1 MKAAG
6 RVACVMLILFLACT
20 AAGCAR
26 VHKLDGD
33 ASLYETLEREGY
45 VLKWSDE
52 FDGDRLDETKW
63 KSGYSTPARR
73 GGYYLNDPDTVFV
86 SDGSL
91 TIRTRYLE
99 DGIYGEG
106 WYTGW
111 LETATYRTAHN
122 QNIPVG
128 YEGFAAK
135 YGYFEVRCICPPTVG
150 IWSAFWLMPNGGL
163 GMHDGDIIGTGA
175 DGVEIDI
182 MESPYMYMA
191 ANKDRVTH
199 VLHGD
204 GYGEY
209 AVSVNSEYY
218 KVKDMYSEYHT
229 YGVMWTETEYVF
241 YIDGIETWR
250 TDMTIDG
257 VKYGVSEQE
266 EYILLTVEVGGTVS
280 EDGSVA
286 YPGENS
292 WCGDPMKNDTD
303 KNYDFIVDY
312 VRYYAKT

>member
-1 MKAAG
+1 
-6 RVACVMLILFLACT
+6 
-20 AAGCAR
+20 
-26 VHKLDGD
+26 
-33 ASLYETLEREGY
+33 
-45 VLKWSDE
+45 
-52 FDGDRLDETKW
+52 
-63 KSGYSTPARR
+63 
-73 GGYYLNDPDTVFV
+73 
-86 SDGSL
+86 
-91 TIRTRYLE
+91 
-99 DGIYGEG
+99 
-106 WYTGW
+106 
-111 LETATYRTAHN
+111 
-122 QNIPVG
+122 
-128 YEGFAAK
+128 
-135 YGYFEVRCICPPTVG
+135 
-150 IWSAFWLMPNGGL
+150 
-163 GMHDGDIIGTGA
+163 
-175 DGVEIDI
+175 
-182 MESPYMYMA
+182 MYMA